1 VSLWVAYACF
11 VRGGMRRRGMAVIVL
26 AGTVFS
32 VVLLG
37 SVNLFAR
44 GHLSATALVIIQV
57 LNPLLIIVLP
67 WWFEKGVLRPARAAK
82 I

>member
-1 VSLWVAYACF
+1 
-11 VRGGMRRRGMAVIVL
+11 MANIVL

-44 GHLSATALVIIQV
+44 GHLSATTLVSIQV
-57 LNPLLIIVLP
+57 FNPLLIIVLP
-67 WWFEKGVLRPARAAK
+67 WLFERSVLRPARAAK
-82 I
+82 A